1 MRKIANHYALG
12 IGLGLLVFVLS
23 FLLMRIP
30 GIGYGV
36 FAVLYA
42 LIFFAQGTFYGLTAT
57 HGRLWSTISFVVN
70 FILWVTELVQLE
82 HLLEGSSAYGLVYHN
97 DSYYWLRFALG
108 GVFWATNKL
117 VLDLIIEL
125 IRDKQRAYAGSIEV

>member
-1 MRKIANHYALG
+1 MRRIANHYTLG

-36 FAVLYA
+36 FAVVYA

-70 FILWVTELVQLE
+70 FILWVTELVRLE
-82 HLLEGSSAYGLVYHN
+82 HLLEGSSAHTLLYHN
-97 DSYYWLRFALG
+97 DSSYLIRFALG
-108 GVFWATNKL
+108 GALWASNKL
-117 VLDLIIEL
+117 VLDLIIDRILEK
-125 IRDKQRAYAGSIEV
+125 RRAPAGSMEV